1 MGCAAIT
8 VLGKDG
14 PELLLWFLA
23 GAICL
28 LGAGLLYWARRP

>member
-1 MGCAAIT
+1 MGCAVIT

-14 PELLLWFLA
+14 TEPLPWCLA